1 MRTTLEYYFLLF
13 FVSAVLGW
21 TMEVVCKLI
30 EFRRFINRG
39 FLIGPYCPIY
49 GVGAVA
55 VTALLSRY
63 ADSPAMLFVMAIV
76 ICGALEYLTSYL
88 MEKLFHARWWD
99 YSQRRFNLNGRVCA
113 NTLIPFGLLGLLM
126 IYLVKPFLFGLFSQL
141 SQTALDVTCGLLAAI
156 MLTDATI
163 SACILG
169 KIRHTAETSGGDDTE
184 ALTARVREVL
194 LSKSALVR
202 RQLHAFPTMRLYN
215 RELREK
221 LRARQNEMRAEFKAR
236 QDAFRKEAEEREA
249 RWKNDL
255 RALRDA
261 RKQNK
266 R

>member
-1 MRTTLEYYFLLF
+1 
-13 FVSAVLGW
+13 
-21 TMEVVCKLI
+21 
-30 EFRRFINRG
+30 
-39 FLIGPYCPIY
+39 
-49 GVGAVA
+49 
-55 VTALLSRY
+55 
-63 ADSPAMLFVMAIV
+63 
-76 ICGALEYLTSYL
+76 
-88 MEKLFHARWWD
+88 
-99 YSQRRFNLNGRVCA
+99 
-113 NTLIPFGLLGLLM
+113 M

-236 QDAFRKEAEEREA
+236 QEAFRREAEEREA

-255 RALRDA
+255 RALREA
-261 RKQNK
+261 RRQNK

>member
-21 TMEVVCKLI
+21 TMEVACKLV

-113 NTLIPFGLLGLLM
+113 NTLIPFGLLGLVM
-126 IYLVKPFLFGLFSQL
+126 IYLVKPFLFGLFAKIPP
-141 SQTALDVTCGLLAAI
+141 TALDWLCALLAAGL
-156 MLTDATI
+156 LTDCAI
-163 SACILG
+163 SATVLSR
-169 KIRHTAETSGGDDTE
+169 IRKTAELADGDNTE
-184 ALTARVREVL
+184 AVTRIVRE
-194 LSKSALVR
+194 
-202 RQLHAFPTMRLYN
+202 QLHKRFLDRRALRAFPYAQVYNHRALERL
-215 RELREK
+215 
-221 LRARQNEMRAEFKAR
+221 RQSRAEFQQELRRKRETMRA
-236 QDAFRKEAEEREA
+236 DAEQLER
-249 RWKNDL
+249 R
-255 RALRDA
+255 LRDELNQRRNA
-261 RKQNK
+261 SK
-266 R
+266 